1 MGTVLDSST
10 IPETT
15 GSSYPEAFR
24 SICDGRRVRRL
35 TEPLG
40 LVNFAVNIVTL
51 DPGAGSSQRH
61 WHTKQDEF
69 VQVLEGR
76 PTLVSDAGAQE
87 LSPGMVAGF
96 PAGDG
101 DGHHFLNRT
110 DAPVVFLVV
119 GDRAPGDQCHYSD
132 VDLHMR
138 VGTGAN
144 DFSNKQGAAY

>member
-1 MGTVLDSST
+1 MGTVLDPST

-15 GSSYPEAFR
+15 GSPYPEAFR
-24 SICDGRRVRRL
+24 SICEGRRVRRL

-69 VQVLEGR
+69 VHVLEGR
-76 PTLVSDAGAQE
+76 PTLVTDAGAQE

-119 GDRAPGDQCHYSD
+119 GDRAPGDQCHYPD

-144 DFSNKQGAAY
+144 VFSNKQGVAY